1 MLLIYV
7 LFDLKKQMTLVNQKK
22 AIMQAVRD
30 YKKLILIT
38 STNPN
43 SIYQNHIDYLNKL
56 LSFNRKKLE
65 NKS

>member
-1 MLLIYV
+1 
-7 LFDLKKQMTLVNQKK
+7 MTLVNQKK